1 LRRSDVLPAGRLRV
15 ERSVRRVGGRWV
27 VGDPKTDAG
36 HRTVTLP
43 AAIVAL
49 LEMHLE
55 KHVPASPE
63 ALLFA
68 TSSGGYLARS
78 NWNST
83 FRRAADAVGL
93 PAVRPHELR
102 HTGATLA
109 AATGATTKELMR
121 RLGHS
126 SPAAALLY
134 QHAADD
140 RDAAIARAL
149 DAMLGAITPSPDD
162 DPDQL
167 D

>member
-1 LRRSDVLPAGRLRV
+1 
-15 ERSVRRVGGRWV
+15 
-27 VGDPKTDAG
+27 
-36 HRTVTLP
+36 VTLP
-43 AAIVAL
+43 AGVAAALEDHLERHVLTAPDAL
-49 LEMHLE
+49 LL
-55 KHVPASPE
+55 S
-63 ALLFA
+63 

-83 FRRAADAVGL
+83 FRRAADAIGL

-149 DAMLGAITPSPDD
+149 DVMLGAASGSSDD
-162 DPDQL
+162 DPEQDV
-167 D
+167 